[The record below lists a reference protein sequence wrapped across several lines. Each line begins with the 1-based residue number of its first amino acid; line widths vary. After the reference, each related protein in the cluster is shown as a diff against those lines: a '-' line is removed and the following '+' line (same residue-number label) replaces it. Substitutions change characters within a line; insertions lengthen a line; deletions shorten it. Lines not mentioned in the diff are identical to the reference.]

1 MNKVFLVARMT
12 REPELRTTA
21 NGVSVTSFSVAVNRR
36 YKNADGGYDA
46 DFPNCVAYRQT
57 AEFIAK
63 NFTKGQQIGLV
74 GSIQTRTYDDKEGK
88 KVYVTEVAV
97 DEAYFVGDKVKTA
110 EKPNLPPEA
119 TMIDNSGFVPAPVSD
134 DDDLPF

>member
-1 MNKVFLVARMT
+1 MNKVILCARLT

-21 NGVSVTSFSVAVNRR
+21 NGVSVTSFTVAVNRR
-36 YKNADGGYDA
+36 FKNANGGYDA

-74 GSIQTRTYDDKEGK
+74 GSIQTRNYDDKEGK

-97 DEAYFVGDKVKTA
+97 DEVHFVGKA
-110 EKPNLPPEA
+110 EKKESSDVQVVPQLQ
-119 TMIDNSGFVPAPVSD
+119 DNDGFAPAPD
-134 DDDLPF
+134 GDLPF

>member
-1 MNKVFLVARMT
+1 MNKVLLVARLT

-21 NGVSVTSFSVAVNRR
+21 NGVSVTSFNVAVNRR

-110 EKPNLPPEA
+110 EKPN
-119 TMIDNSGFVPAPVSD
+119 TMPVENDGFMPAPASD

>member
-36 YKNADGGYDA
+36 FKNADGGYDA
-46 DFPNCVAYRQT
+46 DFINCVAWRST
-57 AEFIAK
+57 ADFIAK
-63 NFTKGQQIGLV
+63 NFGKGQQIGLV
-74 GSIQTRTYDDKEGK
+74 GSIQTRNYDDKDGK

-97 DEAYFVGDKVKTA
+97 DEAYFVGDKAKTA
-110 EKPNLPPEA
+110 EKPNLPPNTVPED
-119 TMIDNSGFVPAPVSD
+119 INGFAPAPD
-134 DDDLPF
+134 GDDLPF

>member
-1 MNKVFLVARMT
+1 MNKVFLVARLT

-110 EKPNLPPEA
+110 EKPNLTPNTMPIENGGFMPP
-119 TMIDNSGFVPAPVSD
+119 IND
-134 DDDLPF
+134 DGDDLPF